1 MKCTQLLNDLIFAIS
16 AKISSG
22 KISKSHYPLAYDNI
36 CQYLAETYPNEFI
49 EWILGIETEN
59 ARVLRTEL
67 NAEPIRADSL
77 ILLQAGDRIL
87 HLEFQTRPTSEPPLP
102 FRMLQY
108 YVRLQQKY
116 PNCTIEQ
123 AVIFL
128 KRSTSEVVRC
138 DRYQSENTIHR
149 YRVIRMW
156 ELEPVPF
163 LANPAL
169 LPLAP
174 LTQTETPERLLE
186 QIAERVA
193 TIEESR
199 LRGNLAACIEVIA
212 GLRFDESL
220 IARLFREE
228 LMRESVVYQRILREG
243 REQGLRQGREQGRR
257 EERLEIVLRQLQRR
271 LGSLDPEVRQQIQA
285 LPLERLDAL
294 TDALL
299 DFEQPSDLDN
309 WLSS

>member
-1 MKCTQLLNDLIFAIS
+1 
-16 AKISSG
+16 
-22 KISKSHYPLAYDNI
+22 LAYDNI

-49 EWILGIETEN
+49 EWILGIETQN

-87 HLEFQTRPTSEPPLP
+87 HLEFQTRPTSEPPIS

-108 YVRLQQKY
+108 YVRLKQKY

-156 ELEPVPF
+156 ELDPEPF
-163 LANPAL
+163 LTNPAL

-243 REQGLRQGREQGRR
+243 REQGRQEGRQEGELRLILHL
-257 EERLEIVLRQLQRR
+257 LERR
-271 LGSLDPEVRQQIQA
+271 LGNLDPEVRQQIQT
-285 LPLERLDAL
+285 LSSERLNAL

-299 DFEQPSDLDN
+299 DFEQPSDLDE
-309 WLSS
+309 WLRSS